1 MAAMLRA
8 LGRAGR
14 PGRPTPPVPVP
25 VPVSVPVR
33 GRKSRHD
40 PPTKSKAG
48 LVRTPPSVDAS
59 ELLVVTERYRLHRL
73 ALRALRFE
81 FIEEVRRKVYEEKQ
95 GAMAFLRAKQEAE
108 EHQQLM
114 AWNQA
119 ENQRLQ
125 ELREQRLKKEQEE
138 LTVRQAQE
146 ATQRARATEE
156 FIQEKMKEV
165 LQLQEEAKH
174 FITPENLEQ
183 RIEEALDN
191 PCSYHFAVAKDGRVV
206 KRTPLP

>member
-1 MAAMLRA
+1 MHN
-8 LGRAGR
+8 
-14 PGRPTPPVPVP
+14 PDSHVPTPP
-25 VPVSVPVR
+25 
-33 GRKSRHD
+33 
-40 PPTKSKAG
+40 PTTTTS
-48 LVRTPPSVDAS
+48 
-59 ELLVVTERYRLHRL
+59 H
-73 ALRALRFE
+73 RFE

-95 GAMAFLRAKQEAE
+95 GAMASLRAKQEAE

-125 ELREQRLKKEQEE
+125 ELREQRLRKEQEE
-138 LTVRQAQE
+138 LRVRQAQE
-146 ATQRARATEE
+146 ATQKARATEE
-156 FIQEKMKEV
+156 FLQERMKEV

-174 FITPENLEQ
+174 FISPENLEQ

-191 PCSYHFAVAKDGRVV
+191 PRSYHFAVAKDGRVV